1 MGYIQPTGMY
11 LSTCV
16 VIYYYYCTFCVW
28 PIRSVSPDSLRFR
41 REIDKSAATVTA
53 VVPDDNNNPPHT
65 TLFAR
70 APYVPPLPPYPYTV
84 SDWFIPPSSLETLR
98 HANTYPTRIHNNIN
112 IYVLSYR
119 LKTRFI
125 VYTLRLF
132 LLLLH
137 VFFEKKNVWISV

>member
-1 MGYIQPTGMY
+1 MGYTRPTGMF

-16 VIYYYYCTFCVW
+16 VIYYYYRAFCVW
-28 PIRSVSPDSLRFR
+28 PIRSVSPNSRRFR

-53 VVPDDNNNPPHT
+53 VLLDDDNNSPHT

-70 APYVPPLPPYPYTV
+70 AQYVPPLTPCPYTV
-84 SDWFIPPSSLETLR
+84 SDWFTPPSSLETLTY
-98 HANTYPTRIHNNIN
+98 AYTYPTRIHNIIN

-137 VFFEKKNVWISV
+137 VSFWKIKV